1 MLDEEMPFLWI
12 KRRRKNRGIIQSGEI
27 LSIKH
32 FRQRNTVKSAA
43 YAVKFNFNESHIK
56 TIEYY
61 VA

>member
-1 MLDEEMPFLWI
+1 MKKCRFCGLNGDGKTED
-12 KRRRKNRGIIQSGEI
+12 IIQSGEI

-61 VA
+61 VT